1 MARRARR
8 WQEKNAGWT
17 AKELD
22 AGRTKDHPLR
32 MDWTLTKTEWRI
44 LLALEE
50 GRTVE
55 QLATELDV
63 DRTYTHKAVKGLV
76 DRGLVAKLDPAPISY
91 RATVRV
97 RVEPNT

>member
-1 MARRARR
+1 
-8 WQEKNAGWT
+8 
-17 AKELD
+17 
-22 AGRTKDHPLR
+22 

-55 QLATELDV
+55 QLATELELH
-63 DRTYTHKAVKGLV
+63 RTYAHKAVKGLC
-76 DRGLVAKLDPAPISY
+76 DRGLVTKHEPKSISY